1 LNLRSPV
8 SALYGGPSLFFAPFT
23 RAIPTLHPKPMTPL
37 DAAKEWIGRG
47 FSPLPIPYRTKKPIL
62 DAWQRLE
69 ITVDVAPQYFDSR
82 PQNIG
87 VLLGDKFGS
96 TDVDCDCPE
105 AIRAARELLPET
117 GLIFGRHSKP
127 FSHFFYRS
135 DPPLPTQQF
144 HDPLDHA
151 MLVELRGLSSDGSI
165 GLQTV
170 VPPSIHETGE
180 AVRFEQGFN
189 GTPANVDADVLVSAV
204 HRVAAAALL
213 ARHWPTKG
221 SRHHGFLALAGV
233 LARAEWNPEDAKTF
247 HRVIYRCLWPV
258 NPELAAADA
267 EVQSTFE
274 KHSAG
279 GEVTGA
285 PTLSELLDK
294 KVVDTALRWLGIGQ
308 AEHCGYLWNDTS
320 NADRLA
326 DLYGHELIYCTER
339 NSYYVWTGRQWRFDE
354 FVEAEKRAEKTMLEA
369 FAEAKQITD
378 GEKRKA
384 FLRFVNKSLS
394 RAALA
399 GMIHLTKKK
408 VRQASASDF
417 DQDQWT
423 LNTEN
428 GTVDLRTGT
437 LRRHRPEDLLSKM
450 IPLRY
455 DQHAEC
461 PQFMAFLFRIMGSH
475 PDASEGDNI
484 NAEQMVSYLQK
495 AFGCAATGKP
505 EKLLFV
511 LYGEGNNGKTTLL
524 EVIRDALGD
533 KEYAGQV
540 QVDSLMIRPKEALAN
555 NAVNTDLADL
565 QGCRFVSSSEVEQG
579 QRLSLS
585 RVKYLTGLGQI
596 KARRLRENM
605 ITFRSTYKLFLDC
618 NHKPVIADPNDA
630 IWNRVKCI
638 PFKIQIP
645 KEEIDT
651 GLPVKLRTELPGIL
665 RWIAGGAALYYH
677 EGLGDPPDV
686 TAATEQYRQESDRL
700 KEFFE
705 DRCTVATGGD
715 VNSWK
720 REKCWVP
727 VADLYGT
734 YSTWAEASGDKYPLS
749 KGLFDERL
757 QKLGRKQD
765 RVRPDGGR
773 DTKQIR
779 VWLGIRFRT
788 LQDD

>member
-1 LNLRSPV
+1 
-8 SALYGGPSLFFAPFT
+8 
-23 RAIPTLHPKPMTPL
+23 MTPL
-37 DAAKEWIGRG
+37 HAAITWIQKG
-47 FSPLPIPYRTKKPIL
+47 FSPVPVPHRSKRPIL
-62 DAWQRLE
+62 QGWEQLE
-69 ITVDVAPQYFDSR
+69 ITTDAAPQYFNGKS
-82 PQNIG
+82 QNIG
-87 VLLGDKFGS
+87 LHLGDKYGS
-96 TDVDCDCPE
+96 ADVDCDCPE
-105 AIRAARELLPET
+105 AITAARALLPET
-117 GLIFGRHSKP
+117 GMIFGRQSKP

-135 DPPLPTQQF
+135 DPPVRTTQF
-144 HDPLDHA
+144 HDPLDHKT
-151 MLVELRGLSSDGSI
+151 LIELRGLSSDGSI

-170 VPPSIHETGE
+170 VPPSIHESGE
-180 AVRFEQGFN
+180 AVRFEKDFE
-189 GTPANVDADVLVSAV
+189 GTPANIDAEVLISAV
-204 HRVAAAALL
+204 RRVAAAALL
-213 ARHWPTKG
+213 ARHWPTQG
-221 SRHHGFLALAGV
+221 SRHHAFLALAGV
-233 LARAEWNPEDAKTF
+233 FARAGWSLEDAKAF
-247 HRVIYRCLWPV
+247 HRVIYRCLWPT
-258 NPELAAADA
+258 NPELGATDT

-274 KHSAG
+274 KHLAG
-279 GEVTGA
+279 SEITGV
-285 PTLSELLDK
+285 PTLIGFVDK
-294 KVVDTALRWLGIGQ
+294 KVVDTAFRWLGIDRAQ
-308 AEHCGYLWNDTS
+308 HRDYHWNDTG

-339 NSYYVWTGRQWRFDE
+339 NSYYVWTGQQWRFDE

-369 FAEAKQITD
+369 FAEAKRITD

-384 FLRFVNKSLS
+384 FLRFVNSSLS

-399 GMIHLTKKK
+399 NMMHLTKKK

-417 DQDQWT
+417 DQDPWM

-437 LRRHRPEDLLSKM
+437 LRPHRPEDLLSKM

-475 PDASEGDNI
+475 PDASEGANI
-484 NAEQMVSYLQK
+484 NADQMVSYLQK

-540 QVDSLMIRPKEALAN
+540 QVDSLMIRPKEALSN

-605 ITFRSTYKLFLDC
+605 ITFRPTYKLFLDC

-638 PFKIQIP
+638 PFKTQIP
-645 KEEIDT
+645 QEEIDT
-651 GLPVKLRTELPGIL
+651 GLPAKLRTELAGIL
-665 RWIAGGAALYYH
+665 RWIAEGAALYCR

-686 TAATEQYRQESDRL
+686 MAATEQYRQESDRL

-705 DRCTVATGGD
+705 DRCTVAAGGD

-720 REKCWVP
+720 KEKWWVP

-734 YSTWAEASGDKYPLS
+734 YSAWAEASGDKHPLS

>member
-1 LNLRSPV
+1 
-8 SALYGGPSLFFAPFT
+8 
-23 RAIPTLHPKPMTPL
+23 MTPL
-37 DAAKEWIGRG
+37 DAAITWIQKG
-47 FSPLPIPYRTKKPIL
+47 FSPVPVPHRSKRPVLKE
-62 DAWQRLE
+62 WQQLE
-69 ITVDVAPQYFDSR
+69 ITTEGASQYFNGAS
-82 PQNIG
+82 QNIG

-96 TDVDCDCPE
+96 ADVDCDCPE
-105 AIRAARELLPET
+105 AITAARELLPET
-117 GLIFGRHSKP
+117 GLIFGRQSKP

-135 DPPLPTQQF
+135 DPPAHTAQF
-144 HDPLDHA
+144 IDPLDQSTI
-151 MLVELRGLSSDGSI
+151 VELRGLSSDGSV

-170 VPPSIHETGE
+170 VPPSIHESGE
-180 AVRFEQGFN
+180 SVRFEQGFE
-189 GTPANVDADVLVSAV
+189 GVPANIDAEDLVSAV

-213 ARHWPTKG
+213 ARHWPKQG
-221 SRHHGFLALAGV
+221 SRHRAFLALAGV
-233 LARAEWNPEDAKTF
+233 FARAAWNPEDAKAF
-247 HRVIYRCLWPV
+247 HRVIYRCIWPS
-258 NPELAAADA
+258 NPELGAANT

-274 KHSAG
+274 KHSTG
-279 GEVTGA
+279 GEITGV
-285 PTLSELLDK
+285 PTLIELFDK
-294 KVVDTALRWLGIGQ
+294 KVVDAALRWLGIDRAQ
-308 AEHCGYLWNDTS
+308 HRGYHWNDTGS
-320 NADRLA
+320 ADRLA
-326 DLYGHELIYCTER
+326 DLYGHELIHCAER
-339 NSYYVWTGRQWRFDE
+339 KSYYVWTGQRWQLDE
-354 FVEAEKRAEKTMLEA
+354 FVEVEKRAEKTILEA
-369 FAEAKQITD
+369 FAEAKHITD
-378 GEKRKA
+378 EEKRKA
-384 FLRFVNKSLS
+384 FLRFVNSSLS
-394 RAALA
+394 RAAIANMMHLA
-399 GMIHLTKKK
+399 KKK
-408 VRQASASDF
+408 VRQVSVNDF
-417 DQDQWT
+417 DREPWM
-423 LNTEN
+423 LNAGN
-428 GTVDLRTGT
+428 GTVDLRTGV
-437 LRRHRPEDLLSKM
+437 LRPHRPEDLLSKM

-484 NAEQMVSYLQK
+484 NAEQMVSYLQT

-524 EVIRDALGD
+524 EVIRDVLGD

-540 QVDSLMIRPKEALAN
+540 QVDSLMIRPKEALSS

-605 ITFRSTYKLFLDC
+605 ITFRPTYKLFLDC

-638 PFKIQIP
+638 PFKTQIP
-645 KEEIDT
+645 DAEIDKD
-651 GLPVKLRTELPGIL
+651 LPTKLRTELPGIL
-665 RWIAGGAALYYH
+665 RWIVEGAVLYH
-677 EGLGDPPDV
+677 RDGLGDPPDV
-686 TAATEQYRQESDRL
+686 TAATEQYRKESDRL

-705 DRCTVATGGD
+705 DRCTVAAGGD

-720 REKCWVP
+720 KEKCWVP

-734 YSTWAEASGDKYPLS
+734 YSAWAVASGDKHPLS

-765 RVRPDGGR
+765 RVRPGGGR

>member
-1 LNLRSPV
+1 
-8 SALYGGPSLFFAPFT
+8 
-23 RAIPTLHPKPMTPL
+23 MTPL
-37 DAAKEWIGRG
+37 DAAITWIQKG
-47 FSPLPIPYRTKKPIL
+47 FSPVPVPHRSKKPVL
-62 DAWQRLE
+62 KEWQRLE
-69 ITVDVAPQYFDSR
+69 ITTEGAAQYFNGAS
-82 PQNIG
+82 QNIG

-96 TDVDCDCPE
+96 ADVDCDCSE
-105 AIRAARELLPET
+105 AITAARELLPET
-117 GLIFGRHSKP
+117 GLIFGRQSKP

-135 DPPLPTQQF
+135 DPPARTVQF
-144 HDPLDHA
+144 IDPLDQSTI
-151 MLVELRGLSSDGSI
+151 VELRGLSSDGSV

-170 VPPSIHETGE
+170 VPPSIHATGE
-180 AVRFEQGFN
+180 PVRFEQGFE
-189 GTPANVDADVLVSAV
+189 GIPANIDADLLVTAV
-204 HRVAAAALL
+204 RRVAAAALL
-213 ARHWPTKG
+213 ARHWPKQG
-221 SRHHGFLALAGV
+221 SRHHAFLALAGV
-233 LARAEWNPEDAKTF
+233 FARAAWNPEDAKAF

-258 NPELAAADA
+258 NPDLGASDS
-267 EVQSTFE
+267 EVQSTFG

-279 GEVTGA
+279 GEITGV
-285 PTLSELLDK
+285 PTLIGLVDR
-294 KVVDTALRWLGIGQ
+294 KVVDVAFRWLGFETGQ
-308 AEHCGYLWNDTS
+308 HRDYHWNDTG

-326 DLYGHELIYCTER
+326 DSYGHELIYCTER
-339 NSYYVWTGRQWRFDE
+339 NSYYVWTGQQWRFDE
-354 FVEAEKRAEKTMLEA
+354 FVEAEKRAEKTMLDA
-369 FAEAKQITD
+369 FAEAKHITD

-384 FLRFVNKSLS
+384 FLRFVNRSLS

-399 GMIHLTKKK
+399 SMIHLAKKK

-417 DQDQWT
+417 DQDPWT
-423 LNTEN
+423 LNTES

-437 LRRHRPEDLLSKM
+437 LRPHRPEDLLSKM

-495 AFGCAATGKP
+495 VFGCAATGKP

-524 EVIRDALGD
+524 EVIRDTLGE

-540 QVDSLMIRPKEALAN
+540 QVDSLMIRPKEALSS

-605 ITFRSTYKLFLDC
+605 ITFRPTYKLFLDC
-618 NHKPVIADPNDA
+618 NHKPVITDPNDA

-638 PFKIQIP
+638 PFKVQIP
-645 KEEIDT
+645 DDEIDT
-651 GLPVKLRTELPGIL
+651 DLPAKLRTELPGIL
-665 RWIAGGAALYYH
+665 RWIAEGAALYYR

-700 KEFFE
+700 KEFFG
-705 DRCTVATGGD
+705 DRCLIAADGD
-715 VNSWK
+715 CSSWK
-720 REKCWVP
+720 TEKCWVP
-727 VADLYGT
+727 VADLYSA
-734 YSTWAEASGDKYPLS
+734 YSAWAEATGDKHPLA

-765 RVRPDGGR
+765 RVRPDGRR

-779 VWLGIRFRT
+779 VWLGIRFKT
-788 LQDD
+788 VEDD

>member
-1 LNLRSPV
+1 
-8 SALYGGPSLFFAPFT
+8 
-23 RAIPTLHPKPMTPL
+23 MTPL
-37 DAAKEWIGRG
+37 DAAITWIQKG
-47 FSPLPIPYRTKKPIL
+47 FSPVPVPHRSKRPVLKE
-62 DAWQRLE
+62 WQRLE
-69 ITVDVAPQYFDSR
+69 ITTEGASQYFNGAS
-82 PQNIG
+82 QNIG

-96 TDVDCDCPE
+96 ADVDCDCPE
-105 AIRAARELLPET
+105 AITAARELLPET
-117 GLIFGRHSKP
+117 GLIFGRQSKP

-135 DPPLPTQQF
+135 DPPAHTAQF
-144 HDPLDHA
+144 IDPLDQST
-151 MLVELRGLSSDGSI
+151 LVELRGLSSDGSI

-170 VPPSIHETGE
+170 VPPSVHETGE
-180 AVRFEQGFN
+180 LIRFEKGFE
-189 GTPANVDADVLVSAV
+189 GTPANIDADVLISAV

-247 HRVIYRCLWPV
+247 HRVLYRCLWPV

-279 GEVTGA
+279 GEVTGV

-308 AEHCGYLWNDTS
+308 AQHCGYLWNDTG

-369 FAEAKQITD
+369 FAEAKHITD

-384 FLRFVNKSLS
+384 LLRFVNKSLS

-399 GMIHLTKKK
+399 SMIHLTKKK

-417 DQDQWT
+417 DQDPWT

-437 LRRHRPEDLLSKM
+437 LRPHRPEDLLSKM

-455 DQHAEC
+455 DQYAEC

-495 AFGCAATGKP
+495 AFGCAATSKP

-540 QVDSLMIRPKEALAN
+540 QVDSLMIRPKEAVSS

-605 ITFRSTYKLFLDC
+605 ITFQPTYKLFLDC
-618 NHKPVIADPNDA
+618 NHRPVITDPNDA

-645 KEEIDT
+645 KDEIDKD
-651 GLPVKLRTELPGIL
+651 LPTKLRTELLGIL
-665 RWIAGGAALYYH
+665 RWIVEGAVLYH
-677 EGLGDPPDV
+677 REGLGDPPDV

-705 DRCTVATGGD
+705 DRCVLAHTGDGA
-715 VNSWK
+715 SWK
-720 REKCWVP
+720 RDGCWLP
-727 VADLYGT
+727 VSDLYAA
-734 YSTWAEASGDKYPLS
+734 YASWAEATGNKYPLS
-749 KGLFDERL
+749 KDSFDERL
-757 QKLGRKQD
+757 QKLGRKRD

-773 DTKQIR
+773 DAKQIR

-788 LQDD
+788 AEDD

>member
-1 LNLRSPV
+1 
-8 SALYGGPSLFFAPFT
+8 
-23 RAIPTLHPKPMTPL
+23 MTPL
-37 DAAKEWIGRG
+37 DAAIIWIQKGFAPVPVPHRSKRPVLKE
-47 FSPLPIPYRTKKPIL
+47 
-62 DAWQRLE
+62 WQRLE
-69 ITVDVAPQYFDSR
+69 ITTEGASQYFNGAS
-82 PQNIG
+82 QNIG

-96 TDVDCDCPE
+96 ADVDCDCPE
-105 AIRAARELLPET
+105 AITAARQLLPET
-117 GLIFGRHSKP
+117 GLIFGRQSKP

-135 DPPLPTQQF
+135 DPPARTIQF
-144 HDPLDHA
+144 IDPLEQSTI
-151 MLVELRGLSSDGSI
+151 VELRGLKSDGSI
-165 GLQTV
+165 GFQTV

-180 AVRFEQGFN
+180 AIRFEQGFE
-189 GTPANVDADVLVSAV
+189 GVPANIDAEILLSAV

-233 LARAEWNPEDAKTF
+233 LAHAEWSPEDAKTF
-247 HRVIYRCLWPV
+247 HRVIYRCLWPA
-258 NPELAAADA
+258 NPELGAADA

-274 KHSAG
+274 KHAADDA
-279 GEVTGA
+279 VTGM
-285 PTLSELLDK
+285 PTLTELLDK
-294 KVVDTALRWLGIGQ
+294 RVVDTALRWLGIGQ
-308 AEHCGYLWNDTS
+308 AQHRGYLWNDTG

-326 DLYGHELIYCTER
+326 DLYGHDLIYCTER
-339 NSYYVWTGRQWRFDE
+339 NSYYVWTGKQWRFDE

-369 FAEAKQITD
+369 FAEAKHIAD

-399 GMIHLTKKK
+399 SMIHLTKKK

-417 DQDQWT
+417 DQDPWT

-437 LRRHRPEDLLSKM
+437 LRPHRREDLLSKM

-455 DQHAEC
+455 DEHAEC

-484 NAEQMVSYLQK
+484 NVEQMVSYLQK

-524 EVIRDALGD
+524 EIIRDALGD

-605 ITFRSTYKLFLDC
+605 ITFRPTYKLFLDC

-651 GLPVKLRTELPGIL
+651 GLPAKLRTELTGIL
-665 RWIAGGAALYYH
+665 RWIAEGAALYYH

-686 TAATEQYRQESDRL
+686 MAATEQYRQESDRL

-720 REKCWVP
+720 KEKCWVP

-734 YSTWAEASGDKYPLS
+734 YLSWAEASGDKHPLS

>member
-1 LNLRSPV
+1 
-8 SALYGGPSLFFAPFT
+8 
-23 RAIPTLHPKPMTPL
+23 MTPL
-37 DAAKEWIGRG
+37 DAAITWIQKG
-47 FSPLPIPYRTKKPIL
+47 FSPVPVPHRSKRPVLKE
-62 DAWQRLE
+62 WQRLE
-69 ITVDVAPQYFDSR
+69 ITTEGASQYFNGTS
-82 PQNIG
+82 QNIG

-105 AIRAARELLPET
+105 AITAARELLPET
-117 GLIFGRHSKP
+117 GIIFGRQSKP

-135 DPPLPTQQF
+135 DPPARTMQLF
-144 HDPLDHA
+144 DPLDQSTI
-151 MLVELRGLSSDGSI
+151 VELRGLKSDGSI

-180 AVRFEQGFN
+180 PVRFEQGFE
-189 GTPANVDADVLVSAV
+189 GTPANIDAEVLVSAV

-233 LARAEWNPEDAKTF
+233 LARAEWSPEDAKMF
-247 HRVIYRCLWPV
+247 HRVIYRCLWPA
-258 NPELAAADA
+258 NPDLGAADA
-267 EVQSTFE
+267 EVQSTYE

-279 GEVTGA
+279 GEVTGV
-285 PTLSELLDK
+285 PTLIELLDK
-294 KVVDTALRWLGIGQ
+294 KVVDTALRWLGVGQ
-308 AEHCGYLWNDTS
+308 AQHRGYLWNDTG

-369 FAEAKQITD
+369 FAEAKHITD
-378 GEKRKA
+378 GERRKA
-384 FLRFVNKSLS
+384 YLRFVNKSLS

-399 GMIHLTKKK
+399 SMIHLTKKK

-417 DQDQWT
+417 DQDPWT
-423 LNTEN
+423 LNMEN

-437 LRRHRPEDLLSKM
+437 LRPHRPEDLLSKM

-540 QVDSLMIRPKEALAN
+540 QVDSLMIRPKEAVSS

-605 ITFRSTYKLFLDC
+605 ITFQPTYKLFLDC
-618 NHKPVIADPNDA
+618 NHRPVITDPNDA

-645 KEEIDT
+645 KEEIDKD
-651 GLPVKLRTELPGIL
+651 LPSKLRTELLGIL
-665 RWIAGGAALYYH
+665 RWIVEGAVLYH
-677 EGLGDPPDV
+677 REGLGDPPDV

-705 DRCTVATGGD
+705 DRCVLAHTGDGA
-715 VNSWK
+715 SWK
-720 REKCWVP
+720 RDGCWLP
-727 VADLYGT
+727 VSDLYAA
-734 YSTWAEASGDKYPLS
+734 YASWAEATGNKYPLS
-749 KGLFDERL
+749 KDSFDERL
-757 QKLGRKQD
+757 QKLGRKRD

-773 DTKQIR
+773 DAKQIR

-788 LQDD
+788 AGDD

>member
-1 LNLRSPV
+1 
-8 SALYGGPSLFFAPFT
+8 
-23 RAIPTLHPKPMTPL
+23 MTPL
-37 DAAKEWIGRG
+37 DAAIMWIQKG
-47 FSPLPIPYRTKKPIL
+47 FSPVPVPHRSKRPVLKE
-62 DAWQRLE
+62 WQRLE
-69 ITVDVAPQYFDSR
+69 ITRGRASEYFNGA

-96 TDVDCDCPE
+96 ADVDCDCPE
-105 AIRAARELLPET
+105 AITAARELLPET
-117 GLIFGRHSKP
+117 GLIFGRQSKP

-135 DPPLPTQQF
+135 DPPARTEQF
-144 HDPLDHA
+144 IDPLDQSTI
-151 MLVELRGLSSDGSI
+151 VELRGLSSGGSV

-170 VPPSIHETGE
+170 VPPSLHESGE
-180 AVRFEQGFN
+180 AVRFEQGFE
-189 GTPANVDADVLVSAV
+189 GAPANIDVEVVVSAV

-221 SRHHGFLALAGV
+221 SRHLGFLALAGV
-233 LARAEWNPEDAKTF
+233 LARAEWSSENAKTF
-247 HRVIYRCLWPV
+247 HRVIYRCLWPL
-258 NPELAAADA
+258 NPELGAADA

-274 KHSAG
+274 KLSAG
-279 GEVTGA
+279 GEITGV
-285 PTLSELLDK
+285 PTLTELLDK

-308 AEHCGYLWNDTS
+308 AQRRDYLWNDTG

-326 DLYGHELIYCTER
+326 ELYGHELIYCAER

-354 FVEAEKRAEKTMLEA
+354 FLEAEKRAEKTILEA
-369 FAEAKQITD
+369 FGEAKHIAD
-378 GEKRKA
+378 AEKRKT
-384 FLRFVNKSLS
+384 FLRFVNGSLS

-399 GMIHLTKKK
+399 NMIHLTKKK

-417 DQDQWT
+417 DQDPWT

-428 GTVDLRTGT
+428 GTVDLRTGE
-437 LRRHRPEDLLSKM
+437 LRPHRPEDLLSKL

-455 DQHAEC
+455 DQQAEC
-461 PQFMAFLFRIMGSH
+461 PQFMAFLFRIMGGH

-484 NAEQMVSYLQK
+484 NAGQMVSYLQK

-605 ITFRSTYKLFLDC
+605 ITFRPTYKLFLDC

-638 PFKIQIP
+638 PFKTQIP
-645 KEEIDT
+645 QEEIDT
-651 GLPVKLRTELPGIL
+651 GLPEKLRTELPGIL
-665 RWIAGGAALYYH
+665 RWIAEGAALYYH
-677 EGLGDPPDV
+677 DSLGDPPDV
-686 TAATEQYRQESDRL
+686 MVATEQYRQESDRL

-705 DRCTVATGGD
+705 DRCALATSGD

-720 REKCWVP
+720 KEKCWVP
-727 VADLYGT
+727 VADLYGA
-734 YSTWAEASGDKYPLS
+734 YSVWADTSGDKHPLS
-749 KGLFDERL
+749 KGLFDARL

-779 VWLGIRFRT
+779 VWLGIMVRS

>member
-1 LNLRSPV
+1 
-8 SALYGGPSLFFAPFT
+8 
-23 RAIPTLHPKPMTPL
+23 MTPL
-37 DAAKEWIGRG
+37 DAAITWIQKG
-47 FSPLPIPYRTKKPIL
+47 FSPVPVPHRSKRPVLKE
-62 DAWQRLE
+62 WQRLE
-69 ITVDVAPQYFDSR
+69 ITTEGASQYFNGAS
-82 PQNIG
+82 QNIG

-96 TDVDCDCPE
+96 ADVDCDCPE
-105 AIRAARELLPET
+105 AITAARELLPET
-117 GLIFGRHSKP
+117 GLIFGRQSKP

-135 DPPLPTQQF
+135 DPPARTLQF
-144 HDPLDHA
+144 IDPLDQGTI
-151 MLVELRGLSSDGSI
+151 VELRGLKSDGSI

-170 VPPSIHETGE
+170 VPPSIHESGE
-180 AVRFEQGFN
+180 PVRFEQGFE
-189 GTPANVDADVLVSAV
+189 GIPANIDAEVLVSAV

-213 ARHWPTKG
+213 ARHWPTQG

-233 LARAEWNPEDAKTF
+233 LARAEWSPEDAKAF

-258 NPELAAADA
+258 NPELGAADA

-279 GEVTGA
+279 GEVTGV
-285 PTLSELLDK
+285 PTLIELLDK

-308 AEHCGYLWNDTS
+308 AHRSYLWNDTG

-369 FAEAKQITD
+369 FAEAKHITD

-384 FLRFVNKSLS
+384 YLRFVNKSLS

-399 GMIHLTKKK
+399 SMIHLTKKK

-417 DQDQWT
+417 DQDPWT

-437 LRRHRPEDLLSKM
+437 LRPHRSEDLLSKM

-540 QVDSLMIRPKEALAN
+540 QVDSLMIRPKEAISS

-605 ITFRSTYKLFLDC
+605 ITFQPTYKLFLDC
-618 NHKPVIADPNDA
+618 NHRPVITDPNDA

-645 KEEIDT
+645 KEEIDKD
-651 GLPVKLRTELPGIL
+651 LPTKLRTELPGIL
-665 RWIAGGAALYYH
+665 RWIVEGAVLYH
-677 EGLGDPPDV
+677 REGLGDPPDV

-705 DRCTVATGGD
+705 DRCVLARTGDGA
-715 VNSWK
+715 SWK
-720 REKCWVP
+720 RDGCWLP
-727 VADLYGT
+727 VADLYAA
-734 YSTWAEASGDKYPLS
+734 YASWAEATGNKYPLS
-749 KGLFDERL
+749 KDSFDERL
-757 QKLGRKQD
+757 QKLGRKRD

-773 DTKQIR
+773 DAKQIR

-788 LQDD
+788 AEDD

>member
-1 LNLRSPV
+1 
-8 SALYGGPSLFFAPFT
+8 
-23 RAIPTLHPKPMTPL
+23 
-37 DAAKEWIGRG
+37 
-47 FSPLPIPYRTKKPIL
+47 
-62 DAWQRLE
+62 
-69 ITVDVAPQYFDSR
+69 
-82 PQNIG
+82 
-87 VLLGDKFGS
+87 
-96 TDVDCDCPE
+96 
-105 AIRAARELLPET
+105 
-117 GLIFGRHSKP
+117 
-127 FSHFFYRS
+127 
-135 DPPLPTQQF
+135 
-144 HDPLDHA
+144 
-151 MLVELRGLSSDGSI
+151 
-165 GLQTV
+165 
-170 VPPSIHETGE
+170 
-180 AVRFEQGFN
+180 
-189 GTPANVDADVLVSAV
+189 
-204 HRVAAAALL
+204 
-213 ARHWPTKG
+213 
-221 SRHHGFLALAGV
+221 
-233 LARAEWNPEDAKTF
+233 
-247 HRVIYRCLWPV
+247 
-258 NPELAAADA
+258 
-267 EVQSTFE
+267 
-274 KHSAG
+274 
-279 GEVTGA
+279 
-285 PTLSELLDK
+285 
-294 KVVDTALRWLGIGQ
+294 
-308 AEHCGYLWNDTS
+308 
-320 NADRLA
+320 
-326 DLYGHELIYCTER
+326 
-339 NSYYVWTGRQWRFDE
+339 
-354 FVEAEKRAEKTMLEA
+354 VEAEKRAEKTMLEA
-369 FAEAKQITD
+369 FAEAKHITD

-384 FLRFVNKSLS
+384 YLRFVNKSLS

-399 GMIHLTKKK
+399 SMIHLTKKK

-417 DQDQWT
+417 DQDPWT

-437 LRRHRPEDLLSKM
+437 LRPHRPEDLLSKM

-540 QVDSLMIRPKEALAN
+540 QVDSLMIRPKEAVSS

-605 ITFRSTYKLFLDC
+605 ITFQPTYKLFLDC
-618 NHKPVIADPNDA
+618 NHRPVITDPNDA

-645 KEEIDT
+645 KDEIDKD
-651 GLPVKLRTELPGIL
+651 LPTKLRTELPGIL
-665 RWIAGGAALYYH
+665 FWIVEGAVLYH
-677 EGLGDPPDV
+677 REGLGDPPDV

-705 DRCTVATGGD
+705 DRCVLARTGDGA
-715 VNSWK
+715 SWK
-720 REKCWVP
+720 RDGCWLP
-727 VADLYGT
+727 VSDLYAA
-734 YSTWAEASGDKYPLS
+734 YASWAEATGNKYPLS
-749 KGLFDERL
+749 KDSFDERL
-757 QKLGRKQD
+757 QKLGRKRD

-773 DTKQIR
+773 DAKQIR

-788 LQDD
+788 AEDD

>member
-1 LNLRSPV
+1 
-8 SALYGGPSLFFAPFT
+8 
-23 RAIPTLHPKPMTPL
+23 
-37 DAAKEWIGRG
+37 
-47 FSPLPIPYRTKKPIL
+47 
-62 DAWQRLE
+62 
-69 ITVDVAPQYFDSR
+69 
-82 PQNIG
+82 
-87 VLLGDKFGS
+87 
-96 TDVDCDCPE
+96 
-105 AIRAARELLPET
+105 
-117 GLIFGRHSKP
+117 
-127 FSHFFYRS
+127 
-135 DPPLPTQQF
+135 
-144 HDPLDHA
+144 
-151 MLVELRGLSSDGSI
+151 
-165 GLQTV
+165 
-170 VPPSIHETGE
+170 
-180 AVRFEQGFN
+180 
-189 GTPANVDADVLVSAV
+189 
-204 HRVAAAALL
+204 
-213 ARHWPTKG
+213 
-221 SRHHGFLALAGV
+221 
-233 LARAEWNPEDAKTF
+233 
-247 HRVIYRCLWPV
+247 
-258 NPELAAADA
+258 
-267 EVQSTFE
+267 
-274 KHSAG
+274 
-279 GEVTGA
+279 
-285 PTLSELLDK
+285 
-294 KVVDTALRWLGIGQ
+294 
-308 AEHCGYLWNDTS
+308 
-320 NADRLA
+320 
-326 DLYGHELIYCTER
+326 
-339 NSYYVWTGRQWRFDE
+339 
-354 FVEAEKRAEKTMLEA
+354 VEAEKRAEKTMLEA
-369 FAEAKQITD
+369 FAEAKHITD

-384 FLRFVNKSLS
+384 YLRFVNKSLS

-399 GMIHLTKKK
+399 SMIHLTKKK

-417 DQDQWT
+417 DQDPWT

-437 LRRHRPEDLLSKM
+437 LRPHRPEDLLSKM

-540 QVDSLMIRPKEALAN
+540 QVDSLMIRPKEAVSS

-605 ITFRSTYKLFLDC
+605 ITFQPTYKLFLDC
-618 NHKPVIADPNDA
+618 NHRPVITDPNDA

-645 KEEIDT
+645 KDEIDKD
-651 GLPVKLRTELPGIL
+651 LPTKLRTELPGIL
-665 RWIAGGAALYYH
+665 RWIVEGAVLYH
-677 EGLGDPPDV
+677 REGLGDPPDV

-705 DRCTVATGGD
+705 DRCVLARTGDGA
-715 VNSWK
+715 SWK
-720 REKCWVP
+720 RDGCWLP
-727 VADLYGT
+727 VSDLYAA
-734 YSTWAEASGDKYPLS
+734 YASWAEATGNKYPLS
-749 KGLFDERL
+749 KDSFDERL
-757 QKLGRKQD
+757 QKLGRKRD

-773 DTKQIR
+773 DAKQIR

-788 LQDD
+788 AEDD